1 MSVQTAKY
9 LRFGGAITL
18 IVMALVYLAY
28 TGVQESKSAY
38 VTIKQLHDMGDK
50 AYNGRLR
57 VAGNVLPGSIRQV
70 GTSADF
76 TLVENGEIVR
86 VKYKGSEPP
95 PDTFKDNSQALVLG
109 TYGKDGVFHATEL
122 QAKCASKYAPQQ
134 QQSAPAQPQSKG
146 YWGPLPIPDAPPVR
160 TENVSKI
167 YGRTAAVRK
176 VSLELQPGRFYVLRG
191 ENGAGKSTL
200 LRMIAG
206 LNEPTEGSI
215 QIFGEPN
222 RKQLHEIGYMAH
234 APLLYDEL
242 GGMENLRF
250 FARLYGVSSD
260 QPLTEA
266 MQRVGLDPA
275 LERRVGQYSQ
285 GMRQR
290 LSLARAIFH
299 SPRLLLLDEP
309 FSNVDPESASQIADR
324 K

>member
-1 MSVQTAKY
+1 
-9 LRFGGAITL
+9 
-18 IVMALVYLAY
+18 
-28 TGVQESKSAY
+28 
-38 VTIKQLHDMGDK
+38 
-50 AYNGRLR
+50 
-57 VAGNVLPGSIRQV
+57 
-70 GTSADF
+70 
-76 TLVENGEIVR
+76 
-86 VKYKGSEPP
+86 
-95 PDTFKDNSQALVLG
+95 
-109 TYGKDGVFHATEL
+109 
-122 QAKCASKYAPQQ
+122 
-134 QQSAPAQPQSKG
+134 
-146 YWGPLPIPDAPPVR
+146 
-160 TENVSKI
+160 
-167 YGRTAAVRK
+167 
-176 VSLELQPGRFYVLRG
+176 LQPGRFYVLRG

-266 MQRVGLDPA
+266 MQQVGLDPA

-309 FSNVDPESASQIADR
+309 FSNVDPESASQIAKLLAAMRLGGKTILLVTHQIGLLSSLADEYVTLSHGQLVDR
-324 K
+324 GLIPGAQA